1 MSPVREIHGSAH
13 PDRPPR
19 IQDPM
24 ELPDDDLD
32 RSLRPR
38 RLVDFVGQ
46 GAVKDQLAVS
56 IEAAA
61 SRGEALDHVLLAGPP
76 GLGKTSLAQIVA
88 AELEVPFV
96 QTAGPALE
104 RKGDVAAFLTALEPR
119 AVFFLDEIHR
129 LPRALE
135 ETFYPAMEDGCL
147 PITVGQGAGA
157 RVVTLPLPPFTLIGA
172 TTRAGLITT
181 PLRDRFGIQ
190 HRLEH
195 YDAGDLATIVRRS
208 AKLLEVAIEDD
219 GARAIAQRSR
229 GTPRVANRLLKRVR
243 DYAEVRGS
251 GVVTGEVAI
260 EALDL
265 LGVDHA
271 GLDRLDREILRAICE
286 KFGGGPVG
294 LSTVAVAVGEEQ
306 DTIEDVYEPYL
317 LQRGLIER
325 TPRGRAATRRA
336 FEHLGM
342 DPPGPLSLL

>member
-1 MSPVREIHGSAH
+1 MSPVREIHD
-13 PDRPPR
+13 DRPPR
-19 IQDPM
+19 IQDPQ
-24 ELPDDDLD
+24 ELPDEELD

-38 RLVDFVGQ
+38 RLADFVGQ
-46 GAVKDQLAVS
+46 DALKDQLAVS
-56 IEAAA
+56 IEAAS
-61 SRGEALDHVLLAGPP
+61 SRGEALDHVLFAGPP

-88 AELEVPFV
+88 AELDVPFV

-104 RKGDVAAFLTALEPR
+104 RKGDIAAFLTALEPR
-119 AVFFLDEIHR
+119 SVFFVDEIHR

-147 PITVGQGAGA
+147 PITIGQGAGA
-157 RVVTLPLPPFTLIGA
+157 SVVTIPLPSFTLIGA
-172 TTRAGLITT
+172 TTRAGLITS

-195 YDAGDLATIVRRS
+195 YGPDDLATIVRRS
-208 AKLLEVAIEDD
+208 ARLLEVAIEED
-219 GARAIAQRSR
+219 GARAIAERSR
-229 GTPRVANRLLKRVR
+229 GTPRVANRLLKRAR

-251 GVVTGEVAI
+251 GVVTQDVAI
-260 EALDL
+260 EALEL
-265 LGVDHA
+265 LGVDHV

-294 LSTVAVAVGEEQ
+294 LSTLAVAVGEEQ

-317 LQRGLIER
+317 LQRGLIAR
-325 TPRGRAATRRA
+325 TPRGRAATKRA

>member
-1 MSPVREIHGSAH
+1 MSPVREVKE

-19 IQDPM
+19 VQDP
-24 ELPDDDLD
+24 ELLPDEDLD

-38 RLVDFVGQ
+38 RLEDFIGQ
-46 GAVKDQLAVS
+46 ASVKDQLTVS
-56 IEAAA
+56 IAAAA
-61 SRGEALDHVLLAGPP
+61 SRGEALDHVLLSGPP

-119 AVFFLDEIHR
+119 AVFFVDEIHR

-147 PITVGQGAGA
+147 PITIGQGAGA
-157 RVVTLPLPPFTLIGA
+157 SVVTLPLPPFTLIGA

-195 YDAGDLATIVRRS
+195 YGPGDLATIVRRS
-208 AKLLEVAIEDD
+208 ARLLDVAIEDA
-219 GARAIAQRSR
+219 GARAIAERSR

-243 DYAEVRGS
+243 DYVEVRGT
-251 GVVTGEVAI
+251 GVVTGEEAS
-260 EALDL
+260 EALDQ

-271 GLDRLDREILRAICE
+271 GLDRLDREILRSICE

-294 LSTVAVAVGEEQ
+294 LSTLAVAVGEEQ

-325 TPRGRAATRRA
+325 TPRGRAATRHA
-336 FEHLGM
+336 FEHLGLE
-342 DPPGPLSLL
+342 PPGPLSLL

>member
-1 MSPVREIHGSAH
+1 MSPVREMRDEQGG
-13 PDRPPR
+13 RGR
-19 IQDPM
+19 IQDP
-24 ELPDDDLD
+24 ELIPDEDLD

-38 RLVDFVGQ
+38 RLEDFVGQ
-46 GAVKDQLAVS
+46 EAVKEQLTVS
-56 IEAAA
+56 IAAAA

-119 AVFFLDEIHR
+119 AVFFVDEIHR

-135 ETFYPAMEDGCL
+135 ETFYPAMEDSTL

-195 YDAGDLATIVRRS
+195 YGLEELATIVRRS
-208 AKLLEVAIEDD
+208 ARLLEVAIEDA
-219 GARAIAQRSR
+219 GASAIAERSR

-243 DYAEVRGS
+243 DYAEVRGT
-251 GVVTGEVAI
+251 GVVTGEVAMQ
-260 EALDL
+260 ALDL
-265 LGVDHA
+265 LQVDHA

-294 LSTVAVAVGEEQ
+294 LSTLAVAVGEEQ

-325 TPRGRAATRRA
+325 TPRGRAATRHA
-336 FEHLGM
+336 FTHLGLEA
-342 DPPGPLSLL
+342 PGPLSLL

>member
-1 MSPVREIHGSAH
+1 VSAS
-13 PDRPPR
+13 R
-19 IQDPM
+19 IQDPQ
-24 ELPDDDLD
+24 ELPEDERDLD
-32 RSLRPR
+32 RSLRPK
-38 RLVDFVGQ
+38 RLDDFVGQ
-46 GAVKDQLAVS
+46 EAIRDQLAVS

-61 SRGEALDHVLLAGPP
+61 SRGEALDHVLFAGPP

-88 AELEVPFV
+88 AELGVPFV

-119 AVFFLDEIHR
+119 AVFFVDEIHR

-147 PITVGQGAGA
+147 PITIGQGAGA
-157 RVVTLPLPPFTLIGA
+157 SVVTIPLPPFTLIGA

-195 YDAGDLATIVRRS
+195 YDADDLATIVRRS
-208 AKLLEVAIEDD
+208 ARLLEVAIEED
-219 GARAIAQRSR
+219 GARAIADRSR

-243 DYAEVRGS
+243 DYVEVRGA
-251 GVVTGEVAI
+251 GVVTGDTAI

-294 LSTVAVAVGEEQ
+294 LSTLAVAVGEEQ

-336 FEHLGM
+336 FEHLGVE
-342 DPPGPLSLL
+342 PPGPLSLL

>member
-1 MSPVREIHGSAH
+1 MSPVREIH
-13 PDRPPR
+13 DDQQPR
-19 IQDPM
+19 IQDPAA
-24 ELPDDDLD
+24 LPEDDFD

-38 RLVDFVGQ
+38 RLEDFVGQ
-46 GAVKDQLAVS
+46 EAIKDQLAVA
-56 IEAAA
+56 IAAA
-61 SRGEALDHVLLAGPP
+61 GSRGEALDHVLLSGPP

-88 AELEVPFV
+88 AELGVPFV
-96 QTAGPALE
+96 QTAGPVLE

-119 AVFFLDEIHR
+119 AVFFVDEIHR

-135 ETFYPAMEDGCL
+135 ETFYPAMEDGAL

-190 HRLEH
+190 QRLEH
-195 YDAGDLATIVRRS
+195 YGLDDLAMIVHRS
-208 AKLLEVAIEDD
+208 ARLLEVAVEDA
-219 GARAIAQRSR
+219 GARAIAERSR

-243 DYAEVRGS
+243 DYAEVRGT
-251 GVVTGEVAI
+251 GVVTGEVAMQ
-260 EALDL
+260 ALDL
-265 LGVDHA
+265 LQVDHA

-294 LSTVAVAVGEEQ
+294 LSTLAVAVGEEQ

-317 LQRGLIER
+317 LKEGLIKR
-325 TPRGRAATRRA
+325 TPRGRAATAAA
-336 FEHLGM
+336 FEHLGLE
-342 DPPGPLSLL
+342 PPKRAEAALF

>member
-1 MSPVREIHGSAH
+1 MSPVREIR
-13 PDRPPR
+13 DDQQPR
-19 IQDPM
+19 IQDP
-24 ELPDDDLD
+24 ELLPDDDFD

-38 RLVDFVGQ
+38 RLEDFVGQ
-46 GAVKDQLAVS
+46 EAIKDQLEVA
-56 IEAAA
+56 IAAA
-61 SRGEALDHVLLAGPP
+61 GSRGEALDHVLLSGPP

-88 AELEVPFV
+88 AALGVPFV

-119 AVFFLDEIHR
+119 AVFFVDEIHR

-135 ETFYPAMEDGCL
+135 ETFYPAMEDGIL

-190 HRLEH
+190 QRLEH
-195 YDAGDLATIVRRS
+195 YGLEDLATIVHRS
-208 AKLLEVAIEDD
+208 ARLLEVAIEDA

-243 DYAEVRGS
+243 DYAEVRS
-251 GVVTGEVAI
+251 TGVVTGEVAI
-260 EALDL
+260 QALDL
-265 LGVDHA
+265 LQVDHA
-271 GLDRLDREILRAICE
+271 GLDRLDREILRAICQ

-294 LSTVAVAVGEEQ
+294 LSTLAVAVGEEQ

-317 LQRGLIER
+317 LQRGLIVR
-325 TPRGRAATRRA
+325 TPRGRAATKHA
-336 FEHLGM
+336 FAHLELE
-342 DPPGPLSLL
+342 PPGPLSLL

>member
-1 MSPVREIHGSAH
+1 MSPVREIH

-19 IQDPM
+19 IQDPE
-24 ELPDDDLD
+24 ELPDEDLD

-46 GAVKDQLAVS
+46 DALKDQLAVS
-56 IEAAA
+56 IEAAS
-61 SRGEALDHVLLAGPP
+61 SRGEALDHVLFAGPP

-88 AELEVPFV
+88 AELDVPFV

-119 AVFFLDEIHR
+119 SVFFVDEIHR

-135 ETFYPAMEDGCL
+135 ETFYPAMEDSCL
-147 PITVGQGAGA
+147 PITIGQGAGA
-157 RVVTLPLPPFTLIGA
+157 SVVTIPLPPFTLIGA
-172 TTRAGLITT
+172 TTRAGLITG

-195 YDAGDLATIVRRS
+195 YGPDDLATIVRRS
-208 AKLLEVAIEDD
+208 ARLLEVSIEED
-219 GARAIAQRSR
+219 GARAIADRSR

-243 DYAEVRGS
+243 DYAEVRGT
-251 GVVTGEVAI
+251 GVVTGDVAI

-265 LGVDHA
+265 LGVDHV

-294 LSTVAVAVGEEQ
+294 LSTLAVAVGEEQ

-325 TPRGRAATRRA
+325 TPRGRAATKRA